1 MTRAGYSSID
11 ELPLSAQARSLW
23 GKTDRDAGE
32 QWLPLYVHMSDSALV
47 AKQIWDEWLPE
58 GTRKIIADEFD
69 GDAVLARK
77 TTMFL
82 AGIHDLGKATPVF
95 QSKPITY
102 APNAADGSM
111 AWIPEKAGL
120 TVGHFD
126 NPNNPTHP
134 LAGEFLLERY
144 LKSIGWSKNIA
155 RSYASIVGSHHGKPP
170 IERKLGE
177 LEKSKDIAPKRLG
190 SCDEKWIQV
199 QRELIEYVT
208 DIAGIDAQS
217 LARMG
222 TTRLSPQSEVLFS
235 AISSE
240 HPDSVCRP

>member
-126 NPNNPTHP
+126 NYRVLGRKASQSRNLWQIHRQWRCCRACQHVRMPWLLQESVQNRPTEGRQGHQGHQGRLRWP
-134 LAGEFLLERY
+134 
-144 LKSIGWSKNIA
+144 
-155 RSYASIVGSHHGKPP
+155 GSPCS
-170 IERKLGE
+170 RV
-177 LEKSKDIAPKRLG
+177 D
-190 SCDEKWIQV
+190 
-199 QRELIEYVT
+199 
-208 DIAGIDAQS
+208 
-217 LARMG
+217 
-222 TTRLSPQSEVLFS
+222 TRLLTARRRCTS
-235 AISSE
+235 
-240 HPDSVCRP
+240 

>member
-111 AWIPEKAGL
+111 AWIPEKVGL
-120 TVGHFD
+120 MLLQRDSEEKVRLLPWVEVNGKTSDGIVV
-126 NPNNPTHP
+126 PVNNVPPEDVAKAMVQSSVHLP
-134 LAGEFLLERY
+134 AAMSRYSGKEDEGIDELIPPRSMRRSSRLSVPRKRGDDPAGEGDALLQG
-144 LKSIGWSKNIA
+144 L
-155 RSYASIVGSHHGKPP
+155 
-170 IERKLGE
+170 
-177 LEKSKDIAPKRLG
+177 
-190 SCDEKWIQV
+190 C
-199 QRELIEYVT
+199 
-208 DIAGIDAQS
+208 
-217 LARMG
+217 
-222 TTRLSPQSEVLFS
+222 SPQ
-235 AISSE
+235 A
-240 HPDSVCRP
+240 RG

>member
-111 AWIPEKAGL
+111 AWIPEKVGL
-120 TVGHFD
+120 IVGHFD

-177 LEKSKDIAPKRLG
+177 LEKSYLG
-190 SCDEKWIQV
+190 ASK
-199 QRELIEYVT
+199 
-208 DIAGIDAQS
+208 S
-217 LARMG
+217 
-222 TTRLSPQSEVLFS
+222 
-235 AISSE
+235 
-240 HPDSVCRP
+240 

>member
-1 MTRAGYSSID
+1 
-11 ELPLSAQARSLW
+11 
-23 GKTDRDAGE
+23 
-32 QWLPLYVHMSDSALV
+32 
-47 AKQIWDEWLPE
+47 
-58 GTRKIIADEFD
+58 
-69 GDAVLARK
+69 
-77 TTMFL
+77 MFL

-144 LKSIGWSKNIA
+144 LKSIGWSEDIA

-222 TTRLSPQSEVLFS
+222 TTRLSPQSEVLLTAIRKVWAEAIIDATGGKRTASENSS
-235 AISSE
+235 AHGI
-240 HPDSVCRP
+240 HAD

>member
-1 MTRAGYSSID
+1 
-11 ELPLSAQARSLW
+11 
-23 GKTDRDAGE
+23 
-32 QWLPLYVHMSDSALV
+32 
-47 AKQIWDEWLPE
+47 
-58 GTRKIIADEFD
+58 
-69 GDAVLARK
+69 
-77 TTMFL
+77 MFL

-144 LKSIGWSKNIA
+144 LKSIGWSEDIA

-177 LEKSKDIAPKRLG
+177 LEKHDNNRLG
-190 SCDEKWIQV
+190 ASAYDWILWCM
-199 QRELIEYVT
+199 R
-208 DIAGIDAQS
+208 
-217 LARMG
+217 
-222 TTRLSPQSEVLFS
+222 
-235 AISSE
+235 
-240 HPDSVCRP
+240 

>member
-144 LKSIGWSKNIA
+144 LKSIGWSKDIA

-177 LEKSKDIAPKRLG
+177 LEKSRHRTGLRRKQRVFPASAGMIPGSSRSSTTVIRVPRKRGDDPDTKQTLQNERR
-190 SCDEKWIQV
+190 C
-199 QRELIEYVT
+199 
-208 DIAGIDAQS
+208 
-217 LARMG
+217 
-222 TTRLSPQSEVLFS
+222 SPQ
-235 AISSE
+235 A
-240 HPDSVCRP
+240 RG

>member
-144 LKSIGWSKNIA
+144 LKSIGWSEDIA
-155 RSYASIVGSHHGKPP
+155 RSYASIVGSHHGKSP

-177 LEKSKDIAPKRLG
+177 LEKSQQEGHRQVVHGVFPASAGMIVRICTNRGEPRRVPRKRG
-190 SCDEKWIQV
+190 DDP
-199 QRELIEYVT
+199 EYGWT
-208 DIAGIDAQS
+208 NERYG
-217 LARMG
+217 
-222 TTRLSPQSEVLFS
+222 
-235 AISSE
+235 
-240 HPDSVCRP
+240 